1 MDISQH
7 VVQYRRDKMALRTT
21 CIKYVKFTII
31 TRTDCQYV
39 GYLYYIE
46 NLNWTEQNDWATCDP
61 RVGHS

>member
-1 MDISQH
+1 MGISQH
-7 VVQYRRDKMALRTT
+7 VVQYRRDKMARRTT

-31 TRTDCQYV
+31 TDCQYV

-46 NLNWTEQNDWATCDP
+46 NLNWTAQNDWATCDP